1 MKDMAYL
8 FKGKLCG
15 YICAECPEPLT
26 KVKVRLYRSAAQEDV
41 TARAV
46 ANAKETFAILD
57 DEAIR
62 AKQSL
67 LIAEAETDAQGNF
80 SFALSESQKYGGG
93 AFEVDVYC
101 GTVPRLKP
109 GKNPPPPPVQFTITT
124 VQPRWRQ
131 IEDNLVAIFDYCLP
145 YRFWCAVR
153 ARFGAWTIC
162 GRLRTCAAPQ
172 TAIAGATVRAFD
184 ADWWQDDP
192 LGTAVTDATGRF
204 RIDYTTAD
212 FQVTPFSPWINVE
225 FASGPDVY
233 FTAELG
239 GINILNETQADGR
252 TPGRENVPH
261 CFCVELCSD
270 EVQPPDVE
278 DVPHWQ
284 QVEIFD
290 IHPFPSA
297 AATGFSAQGYAGGP
311 ANSYVFGG
319 GVTLK
324 GNCPLRNIADPTH
337 ALEYRFLIG
346 EWGWPGG
353 ADDPNNLPSE
363 APTGTLPVTQIFSTH
378 VGYVFYTNALGLADS
393 AQVLVEP
400 ADVLPDGWVKLD
412 GKAVTVDMRDGTTA
426 VVNVDSSNF
435 LRTFDLLVLNSVAI
449 TSAHPAKLPVPLPI
463 GDAGRSLTTAERE
476 PVRRYQLLFEVR
488 DSVSLGIVATDHLD
502 AIVLDNSP
510 VAIAL
515 DLEELRSSACNPVS
529 AGSVHILYT
538 VDHPHLRFFN
548 LGISNNTG
556 GVHPPPALPSGNFAP
571 PPPLTNYLFRGGA
584 GGPHLPGNNGGFAV
598 NVAADPACAYRV
610 ALSWQTRHYESSATS
625 TERLYCK

>member
-1 MKDMAYL
+1 MAYL

-15 YICAECPEPLT
+15 YICAECPEPLAF
-26 KVKVRLYRSAAQEDV
+26 VKVRLYRSASQDEV

-46 ANAKETFAILD
+46 AHAKETFAILD
-57 DEAIR
+57 DEAIK

-67 LIAEAETDAQGNF
+67 LIAETEADGEGNF
-80 SFALSESQKYGGG
+80 SFALSEKQQYGGE

-131 IEDNLVAIFDYCLP
+131 IEDNLIAIFDYCLP

-278 DVPHWQ
+278 DIPHWQ

-290 IHPFPSA
+290 IHPSRRLLQPVFLPKGTPAELQILMSLA
-297 AATGFSAQGYAGGP
+297 AA
-311 ANSYVFGG
+311 
-319 GVTLK
+319 
-324 GNCPLRNIADPTH
+324 
-337 ALEYRFLIG
+337 
-346 EWGWPGG
+346 
-353 ADDPNNLPSE
+353 
-363 APTGTLPVTQIFSTH
+363 
-378 VGYVFYTNALGLADS
+378 
-393 AQVLVEP
+393 
-400 ADVLPDGWVKLD
+400 
-412 GKAVTVDMRDGTTA
+412 
-426 VVNVDSSNF
+426 
-435 LRTFDLLVLNSVAI
+435 
-449 TSAHPAKLPVPLPI
+449 
-463 GDAGRSLTTAERE
+463 
-476 PVRRYQLLFEVR
+476 
-488 DSVSLGIVATDHLD
+488 
-502 AIVLDNSP
+502 
-510 VAIAL
+510 
-515 DLEELRSSACNPVS
+515 
-529 AGSVHILYT
+529 
-538 VDHPHLRFFN
+538 
-548 LGISNNTG
+548 
-556 GVHPPPALPSGNFAP
+556 
-571 PPPLTNYLFRGGA
+571 
-584 GGPHLPGNNGGFAV
+584 
-598 NVAADPACAYRV
+598 
-610 ALSWQTRHYESSATS
+610 
-625 TERLYCK
+625 